1 MTRFTIFSKDT
12 KFFPVVT
19 TDGYN
24 YYYHIRFI
32 AELDTLDYN
41 TFVNHIYSH
50 IQQGNQSPYLPS
62 LRNSISTIFKNKINQ
77 Q

>member
-1 MTRFTIFSKDT
+1 MTHFAIFSKYNT
-12 KFFPVVT
+12 FFPVVT
-19 TDGYN
+19 TDNYN
-24 YYYHIRFI
+24 YYYHIPLT

-62 LRNSISTIFKNKINQ
+62 LRNSISTIFKNKPYHI
-77 Q
+77 